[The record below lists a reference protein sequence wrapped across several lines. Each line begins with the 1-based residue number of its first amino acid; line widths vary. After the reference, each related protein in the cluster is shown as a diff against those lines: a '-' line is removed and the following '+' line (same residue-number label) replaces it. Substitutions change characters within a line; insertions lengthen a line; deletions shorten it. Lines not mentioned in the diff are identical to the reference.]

1 MNLVNF
7 DNKDG

>member
-7 DNKDG
+7 AVR